1 MLCGIGRQLVKDRC
15 HCLSG
20 FWFQCY
26 ARTTDV
32 IGPVVGREFAL
43 NDLRQRYAMPVTP
56 AQQFM
61 RSRQR
66 LYAAPYPSHEVI
78 WRTTSFLRL
87 ADNSADRCKHIL
99 NTVVE
104 FSIQCALMLLRSFAL
119 CNVDVDAYHSLR
131 FPVALVRN
139 ESARLDPSNR
149 TVGSN
154 DAILDVTF
162 TPLLAKG
169 FAL

>member
-32 IGPVVGREFAL
+32 IGLVVGREFPL
-43 NDLRQRYAMPVTP
+43 NDFRQRYAMPVTP

-61 RSRQR
+61 RRRQR
-66 LYAAPYPSHEVI
+66 LYAAAYPSHEVI

-87 ADNSADRCKHIL
+87 ADNSADRCKHIF

-104 FSIQCALMLLRSFAL
+104 FGIQCALMFLSSFAF
-119 CNVDVDAYHSLR
+119 CDVDVDADHPLR
-131 FPVALVRN
+131 LPVVLV
-139 ESARLDPSNR
+139 
-149 TVGSN
+149 
-154 DAILDVTF
+154 
-162 TPLLAKG
+162 
-169 FAL
+169 